1 MIQVDLGIFSSRI
14 SMIPRP
20 ISTVL
25 FEAILIGIL
34 TLIIYMIVSKYM
46 KGPGALVVVG
56 ALAHLFFEYS
66 PIGNLNERYCKYL
79 LKR

>member
-1 MIQVDLGIFSSRI
+1 MIQADLGFFYLFI

-34 TLIIYMIVSKYM
+34 TLFIYTIVSKYIE
-46 KGPGALVVVG
+46 GPGALVLVG
-56 ALAHLFFEYS
+56 ALVHLFFEYS

>member
-1 MIQVDLGIFSSRI
+1 
-14 SMIPRP
+14 
-20 ISTVL
+20 
-25 FEAILIGIL
+25 
-34 TLIIYMIVSKYM
+34 M

>member
-1 MIQVDLGIFSSRI
+1 
-14 SMIPRP
+14 
-20 ISTVL
+20 
-25 FEAILIGIL
+25 
-34 TLIIYMIVSKYM
+34 MIVSKYM